1 MNKAFLL
8 CIFSYVLALV
18 VAVISSSFF
27 MDGHLWK
34 AITIGHIVATL
45 IIYLA
50 SVLAKNSSF
59 YDPFWSIA
67 PLPIIIYL
75 SFISYERDK
84 NLLKVL
90 VILIPVIY
98 WSLRLTNNWR
108 RSWKGLSHED
118 FRYID
123 LKTRFKKFPY
133 LIDFFGIHLYPT
145 LQVNFSLFPLY
156 YYFLSDFSPVPIA
169 LYIFSFFTIGA
180 VFLEHLADEQMRE
193 FRSQPENKGK
203 TMNRS
208 LWKYSRHPNYLGEV
222 LFWWGLYL
230 MTLSVNLNF
239 WWLFICPLSM
249 TLMFTLVTCSMMDNR
264 SLLNRPDY
272 STYMAKTS
280 QLLLW
285 WHKS

>member
-8 CIFSYVLALV
+8 CIFSYVIALV
-18 VAVISSSFF
+18 AAVTSSSFF

-34 AITIGHIVATL
+34 AITIGHLVATL

-67 PLPIIIYL
+67 PLPIVMYL
-75 SFISYERDK
+75 SFMSYEKDE
-84 NLLKVL
+84 NLIKIL
-90 VILIPVIY
+90 VILIPVTY

-108 RSWKGLSHED
+108 RSWKGLTHED

-156 YYFLSDFSPVPIA
+156 YYFHSDFSSIPIA
-169 LYIFSFFTIGA
+169 LYIFSFFTIGT
-180 VFLEHLADEQMRE
+180 VLLEHLADEQMRE
-193 FRSQPENKGK
+193 FRSKPENKGK
-203 TMNRS
+203 TMKSS

-230 MTLSVNLNF
+230 MTLSVNLNL

-285 WHKS
+285 WPKS

>member
-8 CIFSYVLALV
+8 CILSYVLALV

-50 SVLAKNSSF
+50 SALAKNSSF

-285 WHKS
+285 WPKS

>member
-18 VAVISSSFF
+18 AAVISSSFF
-27 MDGHLWK
+27 MDGQLWK
-34 AITIGHIVATL
+34 GITIGHIVATL
-45 IIYLA
+45 VIYLA

-67 PLPIIIYL
+67 PLPIVLYL
-75 SFISYERDK
+75 SFMSYEKDI
-84 NLLKVL
+84 NLIKIL
-90 VILIPVIY
+90 VILIPVTY

-108 RSWKGLSHED
+108 RSWKGLKHED

-123 LKTRFKKFPY
+123 LKNRFKKFPY

-156 YYFLSDFSPVPIA
+156 YYFLSDFSSIPIA
-169 LYIFSFFTIGA
+169 LYIFSFFTISA
-180 VFLEHLADEQMRE
+180 VLLEHVADEQMRE
-193 FRSQPENKGK
+193 FRSKPENNGQ
-203 TMNRS
+203 TMNRY

-222 LFWWGLYL
+222 LFWWGLYF
-230 MTLSVNLNF
+230 MTVSVNFNF

-249 TLMFTLVTCSMMDNR
+249 TLMFTLVTCTMMDNR
-264 SLLNRPDY
+264 SLLNRSDY

-285 WHKS
+285 WPKS

>member
-1 MNKAFLL
+1 
-8 CIFSYVLALV
+8 
-18 VAVISSSFF
+18 

-34 AITIGHIVATL
+34 AITIGHLVATL

-67 PLPIIIYL
+67 PLPIVMYL
-75 SFISYERDK
+75 SFMSYEKDE
-84 NLLKVL
+84 NLIKIL
-90 VILIPVIY
+90 VILIPVTY

-108 RSWKGLSHED
+108 RSWKGLTHED

-156 YYFLSDFSPVPIA
+156 YYFHSDLSSIPIA

-180 VFLEHLADEQMRE
+180 VLLEHLADEQMRE
-193 FRSQPENKGK
+193 FRSKPENKGK

-230 MTLSVNLNF
+230 MTLSVNLNL

-285 WHKS
+285 WPKS

>member
-230 MTLSVNLNF
+230 MTLSVNLNL

>member
-1 MNKAFLL
+1 M
-8 CIFSYVLALV
+8 
-18 VAVISSSFF
+18 
-27 MDGHLWK
+27 
-34 AITIGHIVATL
+34 
-45 IIYLA
+45 
-50 SVLAKNSSF
+50 
-59 YDPFWSIA
+59 
-67 PLPIIIYL
+67 YL
-75 SFISYERDK
+75 SFMSYEKDE
-84 NLLKVL
+84 NLIKILI
-90 VILIPVIY
+90 ILIPVTY

-108 RSWKGLSHED
+108 RSWKGLTHED

-156 YYFLSDFSPVPIA
+156 YYFHSDLSSIPIA

-180 VFLEHLADEQMRE
+180 VLLEHLADEQMRE
-193 FRSQPENKGK
+193 FRSKPENKGK
-203 TMNRS
+203 TMNSS

-230 MTLSVNLNF
+230 MTLSANLNL

-285 WHKS
+285 WPKS

>member
-8 CIFSYVLALV
+8 CIFSYVIALV
-18 VAVISSSFF
+18 AAVISTSFF

-34 AITIGHIVATL
+34 TVTIGHIMATL
-45 IIYLA
+45 IIYIA

-67 PLPIIIYL
+67 PLPIILFL
-75 SFISYERDK
+75 SFLSYEKDE
-84 NLLKVL
+84 NLIKIL
-90 VILIPVIY
+90 VILVPITY
-98 WSLRLTNNWR
+98 WSVRLTNNWR
-108 RSWKGLSHED
+108 RGWKGLKHED

-156 YYFLSDFSPVPIA
+156 YYFFSDFSTIPIV
-169 LYIFSFFTIGA
+169 LYIFSFFTICA
-180 VFLEHLADEQMRE
+180 VLLEHLADEQMRD
-193 FRSQPENKGK
+193 FRSKPENKGK
-203 TMNRS
+203 TMNRL

-230 MTLSVNLNF
+230 MTVSVNLNL

-285 WHKS
+285 WPKS

>member
-8 CIFSYVLALV
+8 CIFSYVIALV
-18 VAVISSSFF
+18 AAVISTSFF

-34 AITIGHIVATL
+34 TVTIGHIMATL
-45 IIYLA
+45 IIYIA

-67 PLPIIIYL
+67 PLLIILFL
-75 SFISYERDK
+75 SFLSYEKDE
-84 NLLKVL
+84 NLIKIL
-90 VILIPVIY
+90 VILVPITY
-98 WSLRLTNNWR
+98 WSVRLTNNWR
-108 RSWKGLSHED
+108 RGWKGLKHED

-156 YYFLSDFSPVPIA
+156 YYFFSDFSTIPIV
-169 LYIFSFFTIGA
+169 LYIFSFFTICA
-180 VFLEHLADEQMRE
+180 VLLEHLADEQMRD
-193 FRSQPENKGK
+193 FRSKPENKGK
-203 TMNRS
+203 TMNRL

-230 MTLSVNLNF
+230 MTVSVNLNL

-249 TLMFTLVTCSMMDNR
+249 TLMFTLVTCTMMDNR

-285 WHKS
+285 WPKS

>member
-98 WSLRLTNNWR
+98 WSLRLTNNWQ

-156 YYFLSDFSPVPIA
+156 YYFLSDFSPMPIA

-193 FRSQPENKGK
+193 FRSRPENKGK

-285 WHKS
+285 WPKS

>member
-18 VAVISSSFF
+18 AAVISSSFF

-75 SFISYERDK
+75 SFMSYEKDE

-90 VILIPVIY
+90 VILIPVTY

-108 RSWKGLSHED
+108 RSWKGLTHED

-156 YYFLSDFSPVPIA
+156 YYFLSDFSPMPIA

-193 FRSQPENKGK
+193 FRSRPENRGK

-285 WHKS
+285 WPKS

>member
-8 CIFSYVLALV
+8 CVFSYVLALFA
-18 VAVISSSFF
+18 AVISSSFF
-27 MDGHLWK
+27 IDGHLWK
-34 AITIGHIVATL
+34 AITVGHIVATL
-45 IIYLA
+45 IIYIA

-67 PLPIIIYL
+67 PLPIVLFL
-75 SFISYERDK
+75 SFLSYEKDE
-84 NLLKVL
+84 NLIKIL
-90 VILIPVIY
+90 VILVPVTY
-98 WSLRLTNNWR
+98 WSVRLTNNWR
-108 RSWKGLSHED
+108 KGWKGLKHED

-156 YYFLSDFSPVPIA
+156 YYFLYDFSTIPIA
-169 LYIFSFFTIGA
+169 LYIFSFLTICA
-180 VFLEHLADEQMRE
+180 VILEHLADEQMRE
-193 FRSQPENKGK
+193 FRSKTENKGK

-230 MTLSVNLNF
+230 MTLSVNSDF

-249 TLMFTLVTCSMMDNR
+249 TLMFTLVTCSMMDKR
-264 SLLNRPDY
+264 SLINRPDY
-272 STYMAKTS
+272 SAYMAKTS

-285 WHKS
+285 RPKS

>member
-8 CIFSYVLALV
+8 CIFSYVIALV
-18 VAVISSSFF
+18 AAVTSSSFF

-34 AITIGHIVATL
+34 AITIGHLVATL

-75 SFISYERDK
+75 SFMSYEKDE

-90 VILIPVIY
+90 VILIPVTY

-156 YYFLSDFSPVPIA
+156 YYFLSDFSPMPIA

-180 VFLEHLADEQMRE
+180 VLLEH
-193 FRSQPENKGK
+193 
-203 TMNRS
+203 
-208 LWKYSRHPNYLGEV
+208 
-222 LFWWGLYL
+222 
-230 MTLSVNLNF
+230 
-239 WWLFICPLSM
+239 
-249 TLMFTLVTCSMMDNR
+249 
-264 SLLNRPDY
+264 
-272 STYMAKTS
+272 
-280 QLLLW
+280 
-285 WHKS
+285 

>member
-8 CIFSYVLALV
+8 CIFSYVIALV
-18 VAVISSSFF
+18 AAVTSSSFF

-34 AITIGHIVATL
+34 AITIGHLVATL

-67 PLPIIIYL
+67 PLPIVMYL
-75 SFISYERDK
+75 SFMSYEKDE
-84 NLLKVL
+84 NLIKIL
-90 VILIPVIY
+90 VILIPVTY

-108 RSWKGLSHED
+108 RSWKGLTHED

-156 YYFLSDFSPVPIA
+156 YYFLSDFSSIPIA
-169 LYIFSFFTIGA
+169 LYFFSFFTIGA
-180 VFLEHLADEQMRE
+180 VLLEHLADEQMRE
-193 FRSQPENKGK
+193 FRSKPENKGK
-203 TMNRS
+203 TMNSS

-230 MTLSVNLNF
+230 MTLSVNLNL

-264 SLLNRPDY
+264 SLLNRPNY

-285 WHKS
+285 WPKS

>member
-8 CIFSYVLALV
+8 CIFSYVIALV
-18 VAVISSSFF
+18 AAVISTSFF

-34 AITIGHIVATL
+34 TVTIGHIMATL
-45 IIYLA
+45 IIYIA

-67 PLPIIIYL
+67 PLPIILFL
-75 SFISYERDK
+75 SFLSYEKDE
-84 NLLKVL
+84 NLIKIL
-90 VILIPVIY
+90 VILVPITY
-98 WSLRLTNNWR
+98 WSIRLTNNWR
-108 RSWKGLSHED
+108 RGWKGLKHED

-156 YYFLSDFSPVPIA
+156 YYFLSDFSTIPIV
-169 LYIFSFFTIGA
+169 LYIFSFFTICA
-180 VFLEHLADEQMRE
+180 VLLEHLADEQMRD
-193 FRSQPENKGK
+193 FRSKPENKGK
-203 TMNRS
+203 TMNRL

-230 MTLSVNLNF
+230 MTLSVNLNL

-285 WHKS
+285 WPKS

>member
-18 VAVISSSFF
+18 AAVISSSFF

-75 SFISYERDK
+75 SFMSYEKDE

-90 VILIPVIY
+90 VILIPVTY

-133 LIDFFGIHLYPT
+133 LIDFFGIHLI
-145 LQVNFSLFPLY
+145 QLY
-156 YYFLSDFSPVPIA
+156 KSTFLYFHFII
-169 LYIFSFFTIGA
+169 IF
-180 VFLEHLADEQMRE
+180 FLI
-193 FRSQPENKGK
+193 F
-203 TMNRS
+203 
-208 LWKYSRHPNYLGEV
+208 
-222 LFWWGLYL
+222 
-230 MTLSVNLNF
+230 
-239 WWLFICPLSM
+239 
-249 TLMFTLVTCSMMDNR
+249 
-264 SLLNRPDY
+264 LLC
-272 STYMAKTS
+272 
-280 QLLLW
+280 Q
-285 WHKS
+285 

>member
-1 MNKAFLL
+1 MKKAFLL
-8 CIFSYVLALV
+8 CIFSYVIALV
-18 VAVISSSFF
+18 AAVISTSFF

-34 AITIGHIVATL
+34 TVTIGHIMATL
-45 IIYLA
+45 IIYIA

-67 PLPIIIYL
+67 PLPIILFL
-75 SFISYERDK
+75 SFLSYEKDE
-84 NLLKVL
+84 NLIKIL
-90 VILIPVIY
+90 VILVPITY
-98 WSLRLTNNWR
+98 WSIRLTNNWR
-108 RSWKGLSHED
+108 RGWKGLKHED

-156 YYFLSDFSPVPIA
+156 YYFLSDFSTIPIV
-169 LYIFSFFTIGA
+169 LYIFSFFTICA
-180 VFLEHLADEQMRE
+180 VLLEHLADEQMRD
-193 FRSQPENKGK
+193 FRSKPENKGK
-203 TMNRS
+203 TMNRL

-230 MTLSVNLNF
+230 MTVSVNLNL

-285 WHKS
+285 WPKS

>member
-18 VAVISSSFF
+18 AAVISSSFF

-75 SFISYERDK
+75 SFMSYEKDE

-90 VILIPVIY
+90 VILIPVTY

-156 YYFLSDFSPVPIA
+156 YYFLSDFSPMPIA

-193 FRSQPENKGK
+193 FRSKPENKGK

-222 LFWWGLYL
+222 LFWWGLYF

-285 WHKS
+285 WPKS

>member
-1 MNKAFLL
+1 MNKAFSF
-8 CIFSYVLALV
+8 CILSYVIALLA
-18 VAVISSSFF
+18 AVISSSYFLE
-27 MDGHLWK
+27 GHLWK

-67 PLPIIIYL
+67 PLPITIYL
-75 SFISYERDK
+75 SFLSYQNDA
-84 NLLKVL
+84 NLIKILLIL
-90 VILIPVIY
+90 VPVTY
-98 WSLRLTNNWR
+98 WSLRLTNNWQ

-123 LKTRFKKFPY
+123 LKKRFKKYPY
-133 LIDFFGIHLYPT
+133 LIDLFGIHLYPT

-156 YYFLSDFSPVPIA
+156 YYFLSESSSIPIA
-169 LYIFSFFTIGA
+169 LYIFSFFTVCA
-180 VFLEHLADEQMRE
+180 VLLEHFADEQMRV
-193 FRSQPENKGK
+193 FRSKSQNKGK
-203 TMNRS
+203 TMNKF
-208 LWKYSRHPNYLGEV
+208 LWKYSRHPNYLGEI

-230 MTLSVNLNF
+230 MTLSVNLDL
-239 WWLFICPLSM
+239 WWLFVCPLSM

-264 SLLNRPDY
+264 SLLNRSDY

-285 WHKS
+285 WPKS

>member
-8 CIFSYVLALV
+8 CVLSYVLSLFA
-18 VAVISSSFF
+18 AVISSSFF
-27 MDGHLWK
+27 IDGHLWK
-34 AITIGHIVATL
+34 AITVGHLVATL
-45 IIYLA
+45 IIYIA

-67 PLPIIIYL
+67 PLPIVLFL
-75 SFISYERDK
+75 SFLSYEKDK
-84 NLLKVL
+84 NLIKIL
-90 VILIPVIY
+90 VILVPVTY
-98 WSLRLTNNWR
+98 WSIRLTNNWR
-108 RSWKGLSHED
+108 KGWKGLKHED

-156 YYFLSDFSPVPIA
+156 YYFFSDFSTIPIV
-169 LYIFSFFTIGA
+169 LYIFSFFTICA
-180 VFLEHLADEQMRE
+180 VLLEHLADEQMRD
-193 FRSQPENKGK
+193 FRSKPENKGK
-203 TMNRS
+203 SKNRL

-230 MTLSVNLNF
+230 MTVSVNLNL

-285 WHKS
+285 WPKS

>member
-8 CIFSYVLALV
+8 CIFSYVIALV
-18 VAVISSSFF
+18 AAVISTSFF

-34 AITIGHIVATL
+34 TVTIGHIMATL
-45 IIYLA
+45 IIYIA

-67 PLPIIIYL
+67 PLPIILFL
-75 SFISYERDK
+75 SFLSYEKDE
-84 NLLKVL
+84 NLIKIL
-90 VILIPVIY
+90 VILVPITY
-98 WSLRLTNNWR
+98 WSVRLTNNWR
-108 RSWKGLSHED
+108 RGWKGLKHED

-156 YYFLSDFSPVPIA
+156 YYFFSDFSTIPIV
-169 LYIFSFFTIGA
+169 LYIFSFFTICA
-180 VFLEHLADEQMRE
+180 VLLEHLADEQMRD
-193 FRSQPENKGK
+193 FRSKPENKGK
-203 TMNRS
+203 TMNRL

-230 MTLSVNLNF
+230 MTVSVNLNL

-249 TLMFTLVTCSMMDNR
+249 TLMFTLVTCTMMDNR

-285 WHKS
+285 WPKS

>member
-18 VAVISSSFF
+18 AAVISSSFF

-45 IIYLA
+45 VIYLA

-67 PLPIIIYL
+67 PLPIVLYL
-75 SFISYERDK
+75 SFMSYEKDA
-84 NLLKVL
+84 NLIKIL
-90 VILIPVIY
+90 VILIPVTY

-108 RSWKGLSHED
+108 RSWKGLKHED

-123 LKTRFKKFPY
+123 LKNRFKKFPY

-156 YYFLSDFSPVPIA
+156 YYFLSDFSSIPIA

-180 VFLEHLADEQMRE
+180 VLLEHAADEQMRE
-193 FRSQPENKGK
+193 FRSKPKNNGQ
-203 TMNRS
+203 TMNRY

-222 LFWWGLYL
+222 LFWWGLYF
-230 MTLSVNLNF
+230 MTVSVNFNF

-249 TLMFTLVTCSMMDNR
+249 TLMFTLVTCTMMDNR
-264 SLLNRPDY
+264 SLLNRSDY

-285 WHKS
+285 WPKS

>member
-18 VAVISSSFF
+18 AAVISSSFF

-75 SFISYERDK
+75 SFMSYEKDE

-90 VILIPVIY
+90 VILIPVTY

-156 YYFLSDFSPVPIA
+156 YYFLTDFSLMPIA

-180 VFLEHLADEQMRE
+180 VLLEHLADEQMRE

-285 WHKS
+285 WPKS

>member
-18 VAVISSSFF
+18 AAVISSSFF

-75 SFISYERDK
+75 SFMSYEKDE

-90 VILIPVIY
+90 VILIPVTY

-156 YYFLSDFSPVPIA
+156 YYFLSDFSPMPIA

-239 WWLFICPLSM
+239 WWLIICPLSM

-285 WHKS
+285 WPKS

>member
-18 VAVISSSFF
+18 AAVISSSFF

-75 SFISYERDK
+75 SFMSYEKDE

-90 VILIPVIY
+90 VILIPVTY

-156 YYFLSDFSPVPIA
+156 YYFLSDFSPMPIA

-180 VFLEHLADEQMRE
+180 VFLEHLSDKQMRE
-193 FRSQPENKGK
+193 FRSRPENKGK

-285 WHKS
+285 WPKS

>member
-34 AITIGHIVATL
+34 AITVGHIVATL

-75 SFISYERDK
+75 SFISYEKDK

-156 YYFLSDFSPVPIA
+156 YYFLSDFSPMPIA

-193 FRSQPENKGK
+193 FRSRPENKGK

-285 WHKS
+285 WPKS

>member
-18 VAVISSSFF
+18 AAVISSSFF

-75 SFISYERDK
+75 SFMSYEKDE

-90 VILIPVIY
+90 VILIPVTY

-156 YYFLSDFSPVPIA
+156 YYFLSDFSPMPIA

-193 FRSQPENKGK
+193 FRSRPENKGK

-222 LFWWGLYL
+222 LFWWGLYF
-230 MTLSVNLNF
+230 MTLSVNLTF

-285 WHKS
+285 WPKS

>member
-18 VAVISSSFF
+18 AAVISSSFF
-27 MDGHLWK
+27 MDGQLWK
-34 AITIGHIVATL
+34 GITIGHIVATL
-45 IIYLA
+45 VIYLA
-50 SVLAKNSSF
+50 SVLAKNSSL

-67 PLPIIIYL
+67 PLPIVLYL
-75 SFISYERDK
+75 SFMSYEKDA
-84 NLLKVL
+84 NLIKIL
-90 VILIPVIY
+90 VILIPVTY

-108 RSWKGLSHED
+108 RSWKGLKHED

-123 LKTRFKKFPY
+123 LKNRFKKFPY

-156 YYFLSDFSPVPIA
+156 YYFLSDFSSIPIA
-169 LYIFSFFTIGA
+169 LYFFSFFTIGA
-180 VFLEHLADEQMRE
+180 VFLEHVADEQMRE
-193 FRSQPENKGK
+193 FRSKPENNGL
-203 TMNRS
+203 TMNRY

-222 LFWWGLYL
+222 LFWWGLYF
-230 MTLSVNLNF
+230 MTVSVNFNF

-249 TLMFTLVTCSMMDNR
+249 TLMFTLVTCTMMDNR
-264 SLLNRPDY
+264 SLLNRSDY

-285 WHKS
+285 WPKS

>member
-18 VAVISSSFF
+18 AAVTSSSFF

-34 AITIGHIVATL
+34 AITIGHLVATL

-75 SFISYERDK
+75 SFMSYEKDE

-90 VILIPVIY
+90 VILIPVTY

-108 RSWKGLSHED
+108 RSWKGLTHED

-123 LKTRFKKFPY
+123 LKTRFKKFPS
-133 LIDFFGIHLYPT
+133 LIDFFGIHLYPC
-145 LQVNFSLFPLY
+145 LLY
-156 YYFLSDFSPVPIA
+156 TSPSPRDR
-169 LYIFSFFTIGA
+169 G
-180 VFLEHLADEQMRE
+180 
-193 FRSQPENKGK
+193 
-203 TMNRS
+203 
-208 LWKYSRHPNYLGEV
+208 
-222 LFWWGLYL
+222 
-230 MTLSVNLNF
+230 
-239 WWLFICPLSM
+239 
-249 TLMFTLVTCSMMDNR
+249 
-264 SLLNRPDY
+264 
-272 STYMAKTS
+272 
-280 QLLLW
+280 
-285 WHKS
+285 

>member
-8 CIFSYVLALV
+8 CIFSYVIALV
-18 VAVISSSFF
+18 AAVISTSFF

-34 AITIGHIVATL
+34 TVTIGHIMATL
-45 IIYLA
+45 IIYIA

-67 PLPIIIYL
+67 PLPIILFL
-75 SFISYERDK
+75 SFLSYEKDE
-84 NLLKVL
+84 NLMKIL
-90 VILIPVIY
+90 VIIVPITY
-98 WSLRLTNNWR
+98 WSVRLTNNWR
-108 RSWKGLSHED
+108 RDWKGLKHED

-156 YYFLSDFSPVPIA
+156 YYFLSDFSTIPIV
-169 LYIFSFFTIGA
+169 LYIFSFFTICA
-180 VFLEHLADEQMRE
+180 VLLEHLADEQMRD
-193 FRSQPENKGK
+193 FRSKPENKGK
-203 TMNRS
+203 TMNRL

-230 MTLSVNLNF
+230 MTVSVNLNL

-249 TLMFTLVTCSMMDNR
+249 TLMFTLVTCTMMDNR

-285 WHKS
+285 WPKS

>member
-18 VAVISSSFF
+18 AAVISSSFF

-75 SFISYERDK
+75 SFMSYEKDE

-90 VILIPVIY
+90 VILIPVTY

-123 LKTRFKKFPY
+123 LKTRFKNFPY

-193 FRSQPENKGK
+193 FRSRPENKGK
-203 TMNRS
+203 TMNIS

-249 TLMFTLVTCSMMDNR
+249 TLMFTLVTCTMMDNR
-264 SLLNRPDY
+264 SLLNRSDY

-285 WHKS
+285 WPKS

>member
-8 CIFSYVLALV
+8 CIFSYVIALV
-18 VAVISSSFF
+18 AAVISTSFF

-34 AITIGHIVATL
+34 TVTIGHIMATL
-45 IIYLA
+45 IIYIA

-67 PLPIIIYL
+67 PLLIILFL
-75 SFISYERDK
+75 SFLSYEKDE
-84 NLLKVL
+84 NLIKIL
-90 VILIPVIY
+90 VILVPVTY
-98 WSLRLTNNWR
+98 WSVRLTNNWR
-108 RSWKGLSHED
+108 KGWKGLKHED

-156 YYFLSDFSPVPIA
+156 YYFFSDFSTIPIV
-169 LYIFSFFTIGA
+169 LYIFSFFTICA
-180 VFLEHLADEQMRE
+180 VLLEHLADEQMRD
-193 FRSQPENKGK
+193 FRSKPENKGK
-203 TMNRS
+203 TMNRL

-230 MTLSVNLNF
+230 MTVSVNLNL

-249 TLMFTLVTCSMMDNR
+249 TLMFTLVTCTMMDNR

-285 WHKS
+285 WPKS

>member
-230 MTLSVNLNF
+230 MTLSVNLNL

-285 WHKS
+285 GHKS

>member
-285 WHKS
+285 WPKS